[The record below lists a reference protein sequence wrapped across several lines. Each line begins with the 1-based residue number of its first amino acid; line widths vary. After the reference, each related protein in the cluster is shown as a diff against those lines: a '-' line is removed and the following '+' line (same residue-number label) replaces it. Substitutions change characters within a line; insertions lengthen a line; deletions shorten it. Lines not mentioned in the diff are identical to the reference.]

1 MQCSNGARTRS
12 QKNAV
17 EMPPLRAFRHA
28 LSIGKSLCFA
38 GENGRRFAAD
48 GRGSVAI
55 YFSLSLFPI
64 LMMTGAAI
72 DYGRALSAKTHLQSA
87 VDAATVAVVQASQS
101 SSSTQSQRLALAQ
114 TTFNAALGPLANS
127 LNVTVRESDPTS
139 AKAYYEVTA
148 STSLPTA
155 IMNIAKINSMPI
167 SVKSGGKIKSVPSGP
182 GSGCVL
188 SLDNSAVDALWDNGN
203 ATVNLANCDIYDNS
217 SNGAALAVGGSAT
230 LQARTVNVTGGVS
243 GASKITTT
251 SLKPDGTK
259 AIYTGAARTPDPYAN
274 VAIPAYL
281 GCDHTGY
288 STNKNDALTP
298 GVYCGGIQIN
308 SSAVVTMAPGL
319 YIINGGSFTVNG
331 QANLSSI
338 TVGGVSGVTIV
349 FTSSTNSNWPTVTFN
364 GGATINLIA
373 PTAADIAKGNKGLNG
388 ILFYGD
394 RNMPVG
400 LNYKINGGS
409 NQVLTGAIYLP
420 EAAVFYAGNTSAA
433 NCLQLIGDTV
443 TFTGNSNIAISGCGM
458 YTLANFGVSPN
469 TTQYV
474 SLYE

>member
-1 MQCSNGARTRS
+1 MQVHVVNNLVLAARRLRS
-12 QKNAV
+12 EK
-17 EMPPLRAFRHA
+17 
-28 LSIGKSLCFA
+28 
-38 GENGRRFAAD
+38 
-48 GRGSVAI
+48 RGSVAI
-55 YFSLSLFPI
+55 YFSLALFPI

-72 DYGRALSAKTHLQSA
+72 DYGRALSAKARLQSA
-87 VDAATVAVVQASQS
+87 VDAASVAVAQS
-101 SSSTQSQRLALAQ
+101 SVQSPGFTQAQRLALAQ
-114 TTFNAALGPLANS
+114 ATFNAALGPMATG
-127 LNVTVRESDPTS
+127 LNVTTVGESDPTS

-148 STSLPTA
+148 RTSLPTA
-155 IMNIAKINSMPI
+155 VMNIAHINSMPI
-167 SVKSGGKIKSVPSGP
+167 NVKSGGAIKNAPVGP

-188 SLDNSAVDALWDNGN
+188 SLDNSAVDAFWDNGN
-203 ATVNLANCDIYDNS
+203 ATVNLNACDIYDNS
-217 SNGAALAVGGSAT
+217 SNSAALAVGGSAT
-230 LQARTVNVTGGVS
+230 LIARTINVTGGVS

-251 SLKPDGTK
+251 ALKPDGSK
-259 AIYTGAARTPDPYAN
+259 AIYMGAARTPDPYAN
-274 VAIPAYL
+274 IVIPAYL
-281 GCDHTGY
+281 GCDHTNY
-288 STNKNDALTP
+288 STNTNAALTP
-298 GVYCGGIQIN
+298 GVFCGGIQIN

-319 YIINGGSFTVNG
+319 YIIDRGSFTVNG

-338 TVGGVSGVTIV
+338 TVGGMSGVTIV

-373 PTAADIAKGNKGLNG
+373 PTAADIAKGNNGLNG

-409 NQVLTGAIYLP
+409 TQVLTGAIYLP
-420 EAAVFYAGNTSAA
+420 EAAVFYAGNTSAN

-458 YTLANFGVSPN
+458 YTLAGFGASSN

-474 SLYE
+474 SLVE

>member
-1 MQCSNGARTRS
+1 MQAHVVNKLVLAARRLRS
-12 QKNAV
+12 EK
-17 EMPPLRAFRHA
+17 
-28 LSIGKSLCFA
+28 
-38 GENGRRFAAD
+38 
-48 GRGSVAI
+48 RGSVAI

-72 DYGRALSAKTHLQSA
+72 DYGRALSAKARLQSA
-87 VDAATVAVVQASQS
+87 VDAASVAVVQSSVQS
-101 SSSTQSQRLALAQ
+101 PSFTHSQRVALAQ
-114 TTFNAALGPLANS
+114 STFNAALGPLATT
-127 LNVTVRESDPTS
+127 LNATTVGESDPTS

-155 IMNIAKINSMPI
+155 VMNIASINSMPI
-167 SVKSGGKIKSVPSGP
+167 RVKSGGKIKSPPTGP

-203 ATVNLANCDIYDNS
+203 ATVNLSNCDIYDNS
-217 SNGAALAVGGSAT
+217 SNSAALAVGGSAT
-230 LQARTVNVTGGVS
+230 LVARSINVTGGVS
-243 GASKITTT
+243 GASQITTT
-251 SLKPDGTK
+251 TSKPDGSK
-259 AIYTGAARTPDPYAN
+259 AIYMGAARTPDPYAN
-274 VAIPAYL
+274 VVIPAYL
-281 GCDHTGY
+281 GCDKNSY

-331 QANLSSI
+331 QASLSSI

-364 GGATINLIA
+364 GGANINLVA
-373 PTAADIAKGNKGLNG
+373 PTADDIAKGNNGLNG

-420 EAAVFYAGNTSAA
+420 EAAVFYAGNTGAA

-443 TFTGNSNIAISGCGM
+443 TFTGNSNIAISGCGI
-458 YTLANFGVSPN
+458 YSKLSSFGTS
-469 TTQYV
+469 TSSTSYV
-474 SLYE
+474 SLVE

>member
-1 MQCSNGARTRS
+1 MQGHVVNNLVLTARRLRS
-12 QKNAV
+12 EK
-17 EMPPLRAFRHA
+17 
-28 LSIGKSLCFA
+28 
-38 GENGRRFAAD
+38 
-48 GRGSVAI
+48 RGSVAI
-55 YFSLSLFPI
+55 YFSLALFPI

-72 DYGRALSAKTHLQSA
+72 DYGRALSAKARLQSA
-87 VDAATVAVVQASQS
+87 VDAASVAVAQS
-101 SSSTQSQRLALAQ
+101 SVQSPGFTQAQRLALAQ
-114 TTFNAALGPLANS
+114 ATFNAALGPMATG
-127 LNVTVRESDPTS
+127 LNLTTVGESDPTS

-148 STSLPTA
+148 RTSLPTA
-155 IMNIAKINSMPI
+155 VMNIAQINSMPI
-167 SVKSGGKIKSVPSGP
+167 SVKSGGAIKNAPVGP

-203 ATVNLANCDIYDNS
+203 ATVNLSNCDIYDNS
-217 SNGAALAVGGSAT
+217 SNSAALAVGGSAN
-230 LQARTVNVTGGVS
+230 LVARTINVTGGVS

-251 SLKPDGTK
+251 ATKPDGSK
-259 AIYTGAARTPDPYAN
+259 AIYMGAARTPDPYAN
-274 VAIPAYL
+274 IAIPAYL
-281 GCDHTGY
+281 GCDHTNY
-288 STNKNDALTP
+288 STGTNAALTP

-319 YIINGGSFTVNG
+319 YIIDRGSFTVNG

-338 TVGGVSGVTIV
+338 TVGGMSGVTIV

-373 PTAADIAKGNKGLNG
+373 PTAADIAKGNNGLNG

-409 NQVLTGAIYLP
+409 NQALTGAIYLP
-420 EAAVFYAGNTSAA
+420 EAAIFYAGNTSAN

-443 TFTGNSNIAISGCGM
+443 TFTGNSNIAISGCDM
-458 YTLANFGVSPN
+458 YNLAGFGASSN

-474 SLYE
+474 SLVE